1 MICCWWVSPALRT
14 CSPCAPALCRFCA
27 AFTPENRDDQWVSHL
42 SVHLNTTRS
51 YLSYYNEHEWLKSGF
66 NDLKP
71 VGIMTQRMRRWN
83 KGESRDAPR
92 FSCDSHN
99 MFSALFAEL
108 KVMPSCWEWCWVVS
122 HWRKSL
128 LLILILI
135 TALGR
140 MWSVI
145 VSLNCVH
152 AVRKALFRSDTER
165 RDHHE
170 IPVRESEETGEL
182 GPWTRLVVSLGYF
195 TQVQLILC
203 SIWGFVALYNE
214 RKHFI

>member
-1 MICCWWVSPALRT
+1 MKVFLVWIPPTVEMNNSYLCVIVDLLLVSQS
-14 CSPCAPALCRFCA
+14 SPPHLLSCAPALCRFCA

-99 MFSALFAEL
+99 MFSALFDFL

-122 HWRKSL
+122 HWR
-128 LLILILI
+128 
-135 TALGR
+135 
-140 MWSVI
+140 
-145 VSLNCVH
+145 
-152 AVRKALFRSDTER
+152 
-165 RDHHE
+165 
-170 IPVRESEETGEL
+170 
-182 GPWTRLVVSLGYF
+182 
-195 TQVQLILC
+195 
-203 SIWGFVALYNE
+203 
-214 RKHFI
+214 